1 MAQENNAS
9 QQLYDL
15 LVTRDFDPKSLD
27 AMGKPTV
34 NPGEADLFSFNFIT
48 ENKEYGTVVVLV
60 NGDNDLEVFYG
71 DNLG

>member
-34 NPGEADLFSFNFIT
+34 NPNEADLFSFNFKT
-48 ENKEYGTVVVLV
+48 ENKE
-60 NGDNDLEVFYG
+60 
-71 DNLG
+71 

>member
-15 LVTRDFDPKSLD
+15 LVTRDFDPKSLN

-34 NPGEADLFSFNFIT
+34 NPGEADLFSFNF
-48 ENKEYGTVVVLV
+48 K
-60 NGDNDLEVFYG
+60 
-71 DNLG
+71 NLKSNCHCSNHIQKIHYTQKFTTPKI